1 MATSRYAGAGGGSD
15 MLGLIDV
22 KPQGYKDP
30 SYYAPTLD
38 SRDFMGAKAAQLG
51 QAPQGRGM
59 VQRADAAQISPL
71 AGYFGKVAQENLMRR
86 LQEQASGQGPSAGAA
101 MFQRGAD
108 EATANAMATRASGL
122 PGQFAAHQAQQVGAQ
137 QSQQAGQQAAQ
148 MRAQEQLNAQQGI
161 ASLAGQMRDSDMQA
175 AMRQADLEQQARL
188 FNAGA
193 YNQQL
198 GADMGLGGQYG
209 LTQGQF
215 GQQANMQNA
224 LGRAQWAQGNAA
236 NNMWAQAQMGAAD
249 DAWNEYLR
257 KIQMAKMGQAD
268 ALEKGAFKTALSLG
282 TGGAGALAGGV
293 M

>member
-30 SYYAPTLD
+30 SYYAPTLN
-38 SRDFMGAKAAQLG
+38 SQDFMGAKAAQLG
-51 QAPQGRGM
+51 QAPQGRGL
-59 VQRADAAQISPL
+59 VRSADAAQISPL
-71 AGYFGKVAQENLMRR
+71 AGFFAKNAQEDLMRR
-86 LQEQASGQGPSAGAA
+86 LEAQAAGQGPSAGAA

-108 EATANAMATRASGL
+108 EATANAMATRASGM
-122 PGQFAAHQAQQVGAQ
+122 PGQFAAHQAQQVGVGQA
-137 QSQQAGQQAAQ
+137 QQAGQQAAQ

-161 ASLAGQMRDSDMQA
+161 AGLAGQMRQSDMET
-175 AMRQADLEQQARL
+175 AMRQAELEQQAAL

-193 YNQQL
+193 FNQQL

-209 LTQGQF
+209 ITQGQF

-236 NNMWAQAQMGAAD
+236 NNMWAQGQMGAAD
-249 DAWNEYLR
+249 DAWNAYLR
-257 KIQMAKMGQAD
+257 QIQMQKMAGAD
-268 ALEKGAFKTALSLG
+268 ALEKGAFKSALSLG
-282 TGGAGALAGGV
+282 SGGTSMLAGGF
-293 M
+293 